1 MEVHHHSSRTPGT
14 RKKWTHYFWE
24 FLMLFLAV
32 FCGFMAENQRE
43 HMVEHNRE
51 KQYMQSMLV
60 DLAADTARFD
70 RGIPLREAR
79 IKSID
84 TVFMFFNSSQ
94 NAKIISGRLFK
105 NLRRTSYDQNLI
117 RNTITIN
124 QLKNAGAMRLI
135 RNKMVTDSI
144 AAYDFQ
150 FEYFAALHGEYYI
163 IHQQADFR
171 QLEKLVN
178 SSDLLPL
185 YILNSSTGI
194 VNNIPDTMNIR
205 INTEGLNEVLNFL
218 MQLKVY
224 ARQEISQ
231 IAQLKRKA
239 TNLMMLIKQEYHLR

>member
-1 MEVHHHSSRTPGT
+1 MEVHHHSHTE

-32 FCGFMAENQRE
+32 FCGFLAENQRE
-43 HMVEHNRE
+43 HMVEHKRE

-60 DLAADTARFD
+60 DLAADTARFTS
-70 RGIPLREAR
+70 GAPLKEAR
-79 IKSID
+79 INSID
-84 TVFMFFNSSQ
+84 TVLMFFNS
-94 NAKIISGRLFK
+94 NPKAKTISGKLFK
-105 NLRRTSYDQNLI
+105 ELRRTTYDQKLN

-135 RNKMVTDSI
+135 RSKKVADSI

-150 FEYFAALHGEYYI
+150 FEYVVGLFSEYYI

-178 SSDLLPL
+178 SSDLLPF
-185 YILNSSTGI
+185 YISNSAGGI

-205 INTEGLNEVLNFL
+205 INTEGLNELLNFL
-218 MQLKVY
+218 MQVKVY
-224 ARQEISQ
+224 ARQEINQFS
-231 IAQLKRKA
+231 QLKRKA
-239 TNLMMLIKQEYHLR
+239 TNLMMLIKQEYDLE

>member
-1 MEVHHHSSRTPGT
+1 MEVHHHSHTE

-32 FCGFMAENQRE
+32 FCGFLAENQRE
-43 HMVEHNRE
+43 HMVEDQRE
-51 KQYMQSMLV
+51 KQYMESMLV
-60 DLAADTARFD
+60 DLAADTARFN

-84 TVFMFFNSSQ
+84 TVFMFFKSNPS
-94 NAKIISGRLFK
+94 AKIISGTLYK
-105 NLRRTSYDQNLI
+105 NLRRTTYDQNLV

-135 RNKMVTDSI
+135 RNKMVADSI
-144 AAYDFQ
+144 ASYDFQ
-150 FEYFAALHGEYYI
+150 FEYFIALHGEYYL

-185 YILNSSTGI
+185 YISNISSGI
-194 VNNIPDTMNIR
+194 VNNIPDAMNIR
-205 INTEGLNEVLNFL
+205 INTGGLNELLNFL
-218 MQLKVY
+218 MQVKVY
-224 ARQEISQ
+224 ARQQ
-231 IAQLKRKA
+231 INQIDQLRSKA
-239 TNLMMLIKQEYHLR
+239 VNLMILIKKEYHLK

>member
-1 MEVHHHSSRTPGT
+1 MEVHHHAHTA

-32 FCGFMAENQRE
+32 FCGFLAENQRE
-43 HMVEHNRE
+43 HMVEHKRE

-60 DLAADTARFD
+60 DLGADTARFN
-70 RGIPLREAR
+70 RGIPLREER

-84 TVFMFFNSSQ
+84 SVFMFFNSSP
-94 NAKIISGRLFK
+94 NAKTISGILFK
-105 NLRRTSYDQNLI
+105 NFRRTSYDQNLI

-144 AAYDFQ
+144 ASYDFQ
-150 FEYFAALHGEYYI
+150 FEYFAALHGQYYI

-171 QLEKLVN
+171 HLEKLVN
-178 SSDLLPL
+178 ASDLLSL
-185 YILNSSTGI
+185 YISNSSTGT
-194 VNNIPDTMNIR
+194 VNNIPDTMNFR
-205 INTEGLNEVLNFL
+205 INTEGLNELLNFL

-224 ARQEISQ
+224 ARQEINQ
-231 IAQLKRKA
+231 ISHLKGKRR
-239 TNLMMLIKQEYHLR
+239 IS

>member
-1 MEVHHHSSRTPGT
+1 MEVHAHTHTP

-32 FCGFMAENQRE
+32 FCGFLAENQRE
-43 HMVEHNRE
+43 HMVEHKRE
-51 KQYMQSMLV
+51 KQYMESMLI
-60 DLAADTARFD
+60 DLAADTVRFN

-79 IKSID
+79 IRSID
-84 TVFMFFNSSQ
+84 TVFMFFKSNP
-94 NAKIISGRLFK
+94 NAKIISGTLYK
-105 NLRRTSYDQNLI
+105 NLRRTTYDQNLV

-135 RNKMVTDSI
+135 RNEMVADSI
-144 AAYDFQ
+144 SSYDFQ
-150 FEYFAALHGEYYI
+150 FEYFIALHGEYYL

-185 YILNSSTGI
+185 YISNLSSGI

-205 INTEGLNEVLNFL
+205 INTDGLNELLNFL
-218 MQLKVY
+218 MQVKVY
-224 ARQEISQ
+224 ARQQ
-231 IAQLKRKA
+231 INQIDQLRSKA
-239 TNLMMLIKQEYHLR
+239 VNLMILIKKKYHLK